1 MAGQGF
7 KTNLRPNFTASAMW
21 NDRMGQAPVLRD
33 GEVIGAVR
41 HFNEDNSKQRC
52 IELLGDEAVKT
63 SEVEGGIYGPRECP
77 VIIAPEFRSVTVISL
92 LTYR

>member
-1 MAGQGF
+1 
-7 KTNLRPNFTASAMW
+7 
-21 NDRMGQAPVLRD
+21 MGQTPVLRD

-63 SEVEGGIYGPRECP
+63 SQVEG
-77 VIIAPEFRSVTVISL
+77 EFMDRVRLPSSLRRSFG
-92 LTYR
+92 R

>member
-1 MAGQGF
+1 
-7 KTNLRPNFTASAMW
+7 
-21 NDRMGQAPVLRD
+21 MGQAPVLRD

-63 SEVEGGIYGPRECP
+63 SEVEGGIYGPRKCP
-77 VIIAPEFRSVTVISL
+77 VIIAPAFRSVTVISL
-92 LTYR
+92 LTCR

>member
-21 NDRMGQAPVLRD
+21 TDRMGQTPVLRN

-52 IELLGDEAVKT
+52 IELLGDETVKT
-63 SEVEGGIYGPRECP
+63 SQVEG
-77 VIIAPEFRSVTVISL
+77 EFMDRVSVQSSLRRSFV
-92 LTYR
+92 R

>member
-21 NDRMGQAPVLRD
+21 TDRMGQTPVLRD

-52 IELLGDEAVKT
+52 IELLGDETVKT
-63 SEVEGGIYGPRECP
+63 SQVEG
-77 VIIAPEFRSVTVISL
+77 EFMDRVSLPSSLRRSFG
-92 LTYR
+92 R

>member
-21 NDRMGQAPVLRD
+21 NDRMGQTPVLRD

-41 HFNEDNSKQRC
+41 HFNEDSSKQRC

-63 SEVEGGIYGPRECP
+63 SEVEG
-77 VIIAPEFRSVTVISL
+77 EFMDRVSVQSSLRRSFG
-92 LTYR
+92 R

>member
-1 MAGQGF
+1 
-7 KTNLRPNFTASAMW
+7 
-21 NDRMGQAPVLRD
+21 MGQTPVVRN

-41 HFNEDNSKQRC
+41 HFNEDTSKQRC

-63 SEVEGGIYGPRECP
+63 SEVGGIYGPRECP